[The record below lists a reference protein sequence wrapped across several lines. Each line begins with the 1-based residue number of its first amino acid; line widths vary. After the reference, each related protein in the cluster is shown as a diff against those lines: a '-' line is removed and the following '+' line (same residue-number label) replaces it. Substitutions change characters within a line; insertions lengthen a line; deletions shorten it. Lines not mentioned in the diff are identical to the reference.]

1 MKLANW
7 SINHA
12 LMEYSSV
19 QAMAEDR
26 WSTCVAIGTARCKQ
40 SLGLGKISHCISNW
54 FNHTNYHIFL
64 IATNY

>member
-26 WSTCVAIGTARCKQ
+26 WSTCVAIGDRPLQAK
-40 SLGLGKISHCISNW
+40 SWLGK
-54 FNHTNYHIFL
+54 NHPLHFQIGFPIGLTTRITTFF
-64 IATNY
+64 